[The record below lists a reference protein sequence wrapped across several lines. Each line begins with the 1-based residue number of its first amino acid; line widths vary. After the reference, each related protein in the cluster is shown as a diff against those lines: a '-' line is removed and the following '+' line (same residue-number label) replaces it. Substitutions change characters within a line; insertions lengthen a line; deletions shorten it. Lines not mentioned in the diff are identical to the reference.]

1 MDSNIITIPS
11 TNRDLDADLTKNK
24 EKYINFIY
32 EEFEK
37 LLKESA
43 IPEHIKI
50 FNFSGTDLQVII
62 RSSNYISNID
72 NLLNHYI
79 NKEEYEKC
87 SKLNKLKDRI
97 VDTNK

>member
-11 TNRDLDADLTKNK
+11 TNSDLDADLTKNK

-32 EEFEK
+32 EEFVK
-37 LLKESA
+37 LLKENVM
-43 IPEHIKI
+43 PEHIKI

-97 VDTNK
+97 MDTN

>member
-11 TNRDLDADLTKNK
+11 TNSDLDADLTKNK

-32 EEFEK
+32 EEFVK
-37 LLKESA
+37 LLKENVM
-43 IPEHIKI
+43 PEHIKI

-62 RSSNYISNID
+62 RSYNYISNID

-97 VDTNK
+97 MDTN